1 MFTTCFYF
9 PIHINLMLT
18 SSLLTTIWV
27 LNIIYK
33 TNTNHT
39 IHHEPGRG
47 GMKNFGKFTSIWD
60 RIMGSY
66 EDPDRIEFG
75 W

>member
-1 MFTTCFYF
+1 MPALPFKLFLYST
-9 PIHINLMLT
+9 H
-18 SSLLTTIWV
+18 
-27 LNIIYK
+27 
-33 TNTNHT
+33 HT

-75 W
+75 WLN